1 MAASV
6 IFKCKPFFLLFG
18 FGFGFGYQA
27 NDIGV
32 PN

>member
-18 FGFGFGYQA
+18 FGVGYQA
-27 NDIGV
+27 SDIGV